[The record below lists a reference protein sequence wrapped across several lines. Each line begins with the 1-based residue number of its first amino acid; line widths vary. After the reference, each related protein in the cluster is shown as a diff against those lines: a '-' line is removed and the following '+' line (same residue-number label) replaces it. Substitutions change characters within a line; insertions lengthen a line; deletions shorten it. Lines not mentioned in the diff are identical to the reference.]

1 LQSRDD
7 RELKKL
13 GARLAGLQD
22 RLREQEGPDRFEV
35 GCRRFL
41 GAAEGPRPASIRRAS
56 VSVFAGGALAAA
68 AAVLLLWHSW
78 SEPTVLSFTVG
89 ENHAPGVAEQWIA
102 ASARPTTLI
111 RFSDGSRVSLKRG
124 SRARVAALTAGGARL
139 ILESGRARVK
149 VVHREG
155 TSWQID
161 AGPFEVR
168 VTGTAFMVDWSGEEQ
183 VFKLA
188 MGEGSVL
195 VDGPVLNRGS
205 TLRKGQT
212 LHVSV
217 LESTAIVY
225 GPDGSRQRRAGG
237 VPVKTDKP
245 VVSKSAGRDKRE
257 IRGVEP
263 ARPEGERVGGRPAG
277 AAASSSIRAGG
288 GRWAAL
294 ADEGRYEE
302 ALQAADA
309 EGFTPLCEKL
319 GPADLLRLAE
329 VARFAGRPGRAEQ
342 ALVSLRQRFARGR
355 HAAIAAYTL
364 GRTAF
369 DQQAE
374 YGKAARWFETYIEEQ
389 PAGPLAREALG
400 RLMEARQRAGQEEKA
415 RSAARDYL
423 RRYPGGPHAD
433 IAARLAGE

>member
-1 LQSRDD
+1 MQSRDD

-22 RLREQEGPDRFEV
+22 RLREQEGLDRFEV

-41 GAAEGPRPASIRRAS
+41 DATDGPRPASIRRAS
-56 VSVFAGGALAAA
+56 VPVFAGGALAAA

-89 ENHAPGVAEQWIA
+89 ENHTPGVAEQWIA

-124 SRARVAALTAGGARL
+124 SRARVAALTAEGARL

-183 VFKLA
+183 VFELA
-188 MGEGSVL
+188 MSEGSVL
-195 VDGPVLNRGS
+195 VEGPVLNKGS
-205 TLRKGQT
+205 TFRKGQM
-212 LHVSV
+212 LRVSV
-217 LESTAIVY
+217 LESTAIVF
-225 GPDGSRQRRAGG
+225 GPDDLPVRQVGGGSVAVGKPTRRESAGKDDVDTTSVEPANEEGWRPQRRA
-237 VPVKTDKP
+237 TDA
-245 VVSKSAGRDKRE
+245 S
-257 IRGVEP
+257 
-263 ARPEGERVGGRPAG
+263 RPSSVRTGE
-277 AAASSSIRAGG
+277 S
-288 GRWAAL
+288 RWAAL

-302 ALQAADA
+302 ALRAAEA

-329 VARFAGRPGRAEQ
+329 VARFAGRPSRAEQ
-342 ALVSLRQRFARGR
+342 ALVSLRKRFARGR

-374 YGKAARWFETYIEEQ
+374 YGKAARWFEAYIEEQ

-400 RLMEARQRAGQEEKA
+400 RLMEARQRAGQKEKA

-423 RRYPGGPHAD
+423 HRYPGGPHAD